1 MRIEGRYLRMKNVG
15 RLWFRNGWRRL
26 WIEDFPDDD
35 LLWRIEWI
43 GGVGYN
49 TSVPSDP
56 QIEIWLAQLPAGE
69 TNPLSARSRS
79 SQTKRKVRI
88 AVGLL
93 PYISIA
99 SVWQQRR
106 PVIKDLAASRHRL
119 CIDTSL
125 CRTVALAELANAIPR
140 SSYLFGV
147 SWPDVRRTL
156 LVAVE
161 QNGDPYAVM
170 IPTLEVIRFYYARS
184 TRLAQALFGGGKQ
197 WDVQRRA

>member
-1 MRIEGRYLRMKNVG
+1 M
-15 RLWFRNGWRRL
+15 
-26 WIEDFPDDD
+26 
-35 LLWRIEWI
+35 
-43 GGVGYN
+43 
-49 TSVPSDP
+49 
-56 QIEIWLAQLPAGE
+56 
-69 TNPLSARSRS
+69 
-79 SQTKRKVRI
+79 RI

-170 IPTLEVIRFYYARS
+170 IPTLEVIRFSYA
-184 TRLAQALFGGGKQ
+184 AFDALGSSAVLGGIQ
-197 WDVQRRA
+197 

>member
-1 MRIEGRYLRMKNVG
+1 MADAVYAVEN
-15 RLWFRNGWRRL
+15 
-26 WIEDFPDDD
+26 FPDDD

-56 QIEIWLAQLPAGE
+56 QIEICIAQLPAGE

-79 SQTKRKVRI
+79 SQTKRTVRI

-119 CIDTSL
+119 SPARDWLVLIGQAY
-125 CRTVALAELANAIPR
+125 CRRQRVSQKPWFVRHPLAAAMCLP
-140 SSYLFGV
+140 Y
-147 SWPDVRRTL
+147 RRQTPH
-156 LVAVE
+156 
-161 QNGDPYAVM
+161 PYQ
-170 IPTLEVIRFYYARS
+170 TFR
-184 TRLAQALFGGGKQ
+184 Q
-197 WDVQRRA
+197 

>member
-1 MRIEGRYLRMKNVG
+1 VTEISRKWDEDCREAAIGVMADAVYA
-15 RLWFRNGWRRL
+15 
-26 WIEDFPDDD
+26 IEDFPDDD

-56 QIEIWLAQLPAGE
+56 QIEICLAQLPAGE

-79 SQTKRKVRI
+79 SQTKKTVRI

-119 CIDTSL
+119 CIDASL
-125 CRTVALAELANAIPR
+125 YRTVALAELANAIPR
-140 SSYLFGV
+140 SSYL
-147 SWPDVRRTL
+147 WEIILRAL
-156 LVAVE
+156 LTRALKLCPIAVHKSSIK
-161 QNGDPYAVM
+161 P
-170 IPTLEVIRFYYARS
+170 IC
-184 TRLAQALFGGGKQ
+184 
-197 WDVQRRA
+197 

>member
-1 MRIEGRYLRMKNVG
+1 
-15 RLWFRNGWRRL
+15 
-26 WIEDFPDDD
+26 
-35 LLWRIEWI
+35 
-43 GGVGYN
+43 
-49 TSVPSDP
+49 
-56 QIEIWLAQLPAGE
+56 
-69 TNPLSARSRS
+69 
-79 SQTKRKVRI
+79 VRI

-161 QNGDPYAVM
+161 QNGDPYAIM
-170 IPTLEVIRFYYARS
+170 ICGNDSDTGSHSLLLCAFDALRSSAVLGGYNETFSAGRSGLLQEGVVKVHLCSEVGFCPDSSAPSAGRPKGA
-184 TRLAQALFGGGKQ
+184 
-197 WDVQRRA
+197 RRAREPCLHRFHSQIALGHSQIISELTSLRPAGRISAN

>member
-1 MRIEGRYLRMKNVG
+1 MAEAVYA
-15 RLWFRNGWRRL
+15 
-26 WIEDFPDDD
+26 IEDFPDDD

-56 QIEIWLAQLPAGE
+56 QIEICLAQLPAGE

-79 SQTKRKVRI
+79 SQTKRTVRI

-125 CRTVALAELANAIPR
+125 RRTVALAELANAIPR

-170 IPTLEVIRFYYARS
+170 IPTLEVIRFYCAPS
-184 TRLAQALFGGGKQ
+184 TRLAQALFLGGIQ
-197 WDVQRRA
+197 

>member
-1 MRIEGRYLRMKNVG
+1 MADAVYA
-15 RLWFRNGWRRL
+15 
-26 WIEDFPDDD
+26 IEDFPDDD

-56 QIEIWLAQLPAGE
+56 QIEICLAQLPAGE

-79 SQTKRKVRI
+79 SQTKRTVRI
-88 AVGLL
+88 AGPM

-125 CRTVALAELANAIPR
+125 CRTVA
-140 SSYLFGV
+140 
-147 SWPDVRRTL
+147 
-156 LVAVE
+156 
-161 QNGDPYAVM
+161 
-170 IPTLEVIRFYYARS
+170 
-184 TRLAQALFGGGKQ
+184 RL
-197 WDVQRRA
+197 